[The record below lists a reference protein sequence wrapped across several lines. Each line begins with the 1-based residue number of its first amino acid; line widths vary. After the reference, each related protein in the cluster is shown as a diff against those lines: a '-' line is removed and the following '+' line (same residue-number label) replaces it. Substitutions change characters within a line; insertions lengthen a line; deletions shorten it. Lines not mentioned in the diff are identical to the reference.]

1 MTITLTLEVMIESFK
16 DEVSEKGN
24 YTARGVSFVLK
35 AAKGCEMDQMAI
47 FTPSN
52 GNAGQILFLT
62 KDKGLVTKV
71 NKAKAARG
79 SESDEIVR
87 LKAELAELKELKA
100 ELAALKAAKGGT
112 VAKQPVSEA
121 ARLKAELAALKAG
134 Q

>member
-35 AAKGCEMDQMAI
+35 AAKGCEMAQMAI

-62 KDKGLVTKV
+62 KDKGLVARV

-79 SESDEIVR
+79 SDSDEVVR
-87 LKAELAELKELKA
+87 LKAELAELKAIKA
-100 ELAALKAAKGGT
+100 ELAELKAARDGT
-112 VAKQPVSEA
+112 AVKKPVSEA
-121 ARLKAELAALKAG
+121 ARLKAELAALRAG
-134 Q
+134 K

>member
-16 DEVSEKGN
+16 DEASDKGN
-24 YTARGVSFVLK
+24 FTARGVSFVLK
-35 AAKGCEMDQMAI
+35 AAKGCEMEQMSI

-52 GNAGQILFLT
+52 GNAGSLLFLT
-62 KDKGLVTKV
+62 KDKGLVAKV

-87 LKAELAELKELKA
+87 LKAELAELKALKA
-100 ELAALKAAKGGT
+100 ELAELKAAKDGAA
-112 VAKQPVSEA
+112 AKKPVSEA

-134 Q
+134 K